1 VSFDDGWAKF
11 LVRDLDPRLL
21 SKIRADA
28 DAQDRSLSDIMREI
42 LCAHYELDCP
52 PSGKTSRLEHGARTQ
67 LLKMHPALFEALKR
81 DSQETQI
88 PMQRLVHEALEAHY
102 TEEAAA

>member
-1 VSFDDGWAKF
+1 MFDDGWAKF

-52 PSGKTSRLEHGARTQ
+52 PSGKTSRLEYGARTQ
-67 LLKMHPALFEALKR
+67 LLKMHPDLFQALKQ

-88 PMQRLVHEALEAHY
+88 PMQRLVHEALESHY
-102 TEEAAA
+102 EEEAVA

>member
-1 VSFDDGWAKF
+1 MAFDDGWAKF

-67 LLKMHPALFEALKR
+67 ILRMHPDLKLALEL
-81 DSQETQI
+81 DSDVTGVSQ
-88 PMQRLVHEALEAHY
+88 QRLVHEALEAHY